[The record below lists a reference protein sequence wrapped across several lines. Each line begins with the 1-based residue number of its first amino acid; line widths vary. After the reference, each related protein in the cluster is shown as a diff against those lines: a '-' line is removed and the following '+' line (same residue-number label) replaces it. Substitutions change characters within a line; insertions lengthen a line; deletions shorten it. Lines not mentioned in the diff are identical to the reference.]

1 MAGYIYT
8 VAQGDVQLGDV
19 EQVRLQTTRKYEATR
34 FLESQLV
41 AGISM
46 AKFEVTRSRD
56 GRADSLVHIDT
67 YEFMNIDLGE
77 A

>member
-8 VAQGDVQLGDV
+8 VKQGDIQLGDV

-56 GRADSLVHIDT
+56 GRADSLVYIDT
-67 YEFMNIDLGE
+67 YEFMKIDVGE
-77 A
+77 E